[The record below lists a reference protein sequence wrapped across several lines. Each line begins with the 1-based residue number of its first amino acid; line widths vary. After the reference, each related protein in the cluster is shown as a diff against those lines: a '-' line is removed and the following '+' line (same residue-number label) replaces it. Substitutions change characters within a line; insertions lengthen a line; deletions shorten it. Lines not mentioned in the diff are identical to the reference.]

1 MPSYTASGMFDA
13 TGTNTDSYRL
23 DIEAR
28 TSAATGGTL
37 VEIFASVTKTRT
49 HGSVDT
55 TSTSGS
61 RSWSLPGGRLTSTSG
76 TLDQS
81 GSSAWSYTFPA
92 ASTNTVNVYN
102 YFNRYIPYSYGS
114 STTLTITVAGSG
126 SSFLTSR
133 TLSVSVP
140 LFAEPTPAPTAP
152 TSLSASTNSSDG
164 INLSWSGAS
173 GSITN
178 YGIWW
183 NSYAAGWP
191 TSGSTPDFTTSSTS
205 YTDTGPSQGSAR
217 YYWVRAQGPGG
228 NSLWYPNST
237 DGIYGFRTLPQSR
250 YYFVSDGADY
260 LGYSDSGL
268 YDNGSTIYL
277 PYTSRTGY
285 TFGGWWTQPNSGGTF
300 IGPMGGAF
308 TVGSYTSGT
317 TFYAYWYATT
327 YTVTFDAQGGDVS
340 PSSKT
345 VSYGSTYGTLPTPTK
360 TGYQFNGWFT
370 ATTGGTQV
378 TASSIYSVASDSTIF
393 AQWTALLPVF
403 SDQNITT
410 TAVLNKDIN
419 TNIDYTVAASP
430 VTSFSIVYSGS
441 GLDPSSWLTISKESG
456 TNNGIL
462 AGKPSQVGT
471 YTFVVRA
478 SNSGGGDTDSSLIT
492 LVVSP
497 AGRRVTSSGTSQLS
511 VAKRFDGTAWVN
523 LKIMRRF
530 DGTAWQN
537 IGNI

>member
-102 YFNRYIPYSYGS
+102 YFNRYVPYSYGS

-164 INLSWSGAS
+164 VNLSWSGAT

-183 NSYAAGWP
+183 NFSASGAP
-191 TSGSTPDFTTSSTS
+191 SSGSSPDFTTSSTS
-205 YTDTGPSQGSAR
+205 YTDTGLAQDSAR

-228 NSLWYPNST
+228 NSAWYPAG
-237 DGIYGFRTLPQSR
+237 DGVYGFRTLPQSR
-250 YYFVSDGADY
+250 YYFAGEGADY
-260 LGYSDSGL
+260 LSYSDSGL
-268 YDNGSTIYL
+268 YNNGSTIYL
-277 PYTSRTGY
+277 PYASRTGY
-285 TFGGWWTQPNSGGTF
+285 TFGGWWTGQNSSGTY

-317 TFYAYWYATT
+317 TFYAYWYATQ
-327 YTVTFDAQGGDVS
+327 YTLNYDANGGTVS

-345 VSYGSTYGTLPTPTK
+345 VTYNSPYGTLATPTRS
-360 TGYQFNGWFT
+360 GYSFNGWFT

-378 TASSIYSVASDSTIF
+378 TSVTTYAIASDSTIF
-393 AQWTALLPVF
+393 AQWTAQIPVF
-403 SDQNITT
+403 SDQEITT
-410 TAVLNKDIN
+410 TGVLRKDIN
-419 TNIDYTVAASP
+419 TNIDYTVSAAP
-430 VTSFSIVYSGS
+430 VTSFSIVYSGT
-441 GLDPSSWLTISKESG
+441 GLDPTSWLTITKESG

-462 AGKPSQVGT
+462 AGKPTQIGT
-471 YTFVVRA
+471 YTFIVRA
-478 SNSGGGDTDSSLIT
+478 TNSGGGDTDSSLIT

-497 AGRRVTSSGTSQLS
+497 AGKRFTASGTTQLS
-511 VAKRFDGTAWVN
+511 VAKRFDGTNWVN

-530 DGTAWQN
+530 DGTAWQD

>member
-1 MPSYTASGMFDA
+1 MVQVAFSLRPQHKLNFNVSKSTTGNTTTFTWTASITTSGNTNTPFG
-13 TGTNTDSYRL
+13 TGTYTHSTSPTTTYVSGNTNSATNFSYDYRSPNQNYTINL
-23 DIEAR
+23 GSGVR
-28 TSAATGGTL
+28 SATANGTNYTFSLTVSMGSLIGSAT
-37 VEIFASVTKTRT
+37 ASVNIAAD
-49 HGSVDT
+49 V
-55 TSTSGS
+55 
-61 RSWSLPGGRLTSTSG
+61 
-76 TLDQS
+76 
-81 GSSAWSYTFPA
+81 YTP
-92 ASTNTVNVYN
+92 
-102 YFNRYIPYSYGS
+102 P
-114 STTLTITVAGSG
+114 
-126 SSFLTSR
+126 
-133 TLSVSVP
+133 
-140 LFAEPTPAPTAP
+140 PTAP

-183 NSYAAGWP
+183 NTYAAGWP

-205 YTDTGPSQGSAR
+205 YTDIGPSQGSAR

-228 NSLWYPNST
+228 NSAWYPNST

-523 LKIMRRF
+523 LKVMRRF
-530 DGTAWQN
+530 DGTAWQD